1 VVPQALQKVVP
12 QAFGSGGYGLI
23 VSRLTLPQRI
33 CMPVESDVRLGSG
46 VIIFHPELVNL
57 YGCQIGDGTRI
68 GTFVEIQKNALIGK
82 NCKISSH
89 SFICEGVEIEDEV
102 FIGHGVK
109 FINDLYP
116 RAATAEGNLQGEGDW
131 KVLRT
136 LVRARASI
144 GTNATILPN
153 LSIGR
158 SAMIGAAA
166 LVAADV
172 PDYAIAAGSPARIIG
187 DVRERQKPR

>member
-1 VVPQALQKVVP
+1 
-12 QAFGSGGYGLI
+12 
-23 VSRLTLPQRI
+23 
-33 CMPVESDVRLGSG
+33 MPVKSDVKLGSG
-46 VIIFHPELVNL
+46 VVIFYPELVNL
-57 YGCQIGDGTRI
+57 YGCRIGDGTRI

-116 RAATAEGNLQGEGDW
+116 RATTAEGNLQSQADW

-136 LVRARASI
+136 LVRSRASI

-158 SAMIGAAA
+158 GAMIGAAA
-166 LVAADV
+166 LVVTDV
-172 PDYAIAAGSPARIIG
+172 PDHAIVAGVPARVIG
-187 DVRERQKPR
+187 DVRDREKSR

>member
-1 VVPQALQKVVP
+1 
-12 QAFGSGGYGLI
+12 
-23 VSRLTLPQRI
+23 
-33 CMPVESDVRLGSG
+33 MPVESDVRLGHG
-46 VIIFHPELVNL
+46 VVIFHPDLVNL
-57 YGCQIGDGTRI
+57 YGCQIGDGTKI
-68 GTFVEIQKNALIGK
+68 GSFVEIQKKATIGK

-116 RAATAEGNLQGEGDW
+116 HATTAEGNLQGEADW

-136 LVRARASI
+136 VVRARASI

-158 SAMIGAAA
+158 GAMIGAAA
-166 LVAADV
+166 LVVADV
-172 PDYAIAAGSPARIIG
+172 PDHAIVAGVPARVIG
-187 DVRERQKPR
+187 DVRDREKSR

>member
-1 VVPQALQKVVP
+1 
-12 QAFGSGGYGLI
+12 
-23 VSRLTLPQRI
+23 
-33 CMPVESDVRLGSG
+33 MPVESDVRLGSG

-57 YGCQIGDGTRI
+57 YGCRIGDGTRI
-68 GTFVEIQKNALIGK
+68 GTFVEIQKNAVIGK
-82 NCKISSH
+82 HCKISSH

-116 RAATAEGNLQGEGDW
+116 HATTAEGNLQGEADW

-136 LVRARASI
+136 VVRARASI

-158 SAMIGAAA
+158 GAMIGAAA
-166 LVAADV
+166 LVVADV
-172 PDYAIAAGSPARIIG
+172 PDHAIVAGAPARVIG
-187 DVRERQKPR
+187 DIREREKPR

>member
-1 VVPQALQKVVP
+1 
-12 QAFGSGGYGLI
+12 
-23 VSRLTLPQRI
+23 
-33 CMPVESDVRLGSG
+33 MPVESDVRLGHG
-46 VIIFHPELVNL
+46 FVIFHPDLVNL
-57 YGCQIGDGTRI
+57 YGCQIGDGTKI
-68 GTFVEIQKNALIGK
+68 GSFVEIQKKATIGK

-116 RAATAEGNLQGEGDW
+116 HATTAEGNLQGEADW

-136 LVRARASI
+136 VVRARASI

-158 SAMIGAAA
+158 GAMIGAAA
-166 LVAADV
+166 LVVADV
-172 PDYAIAAGSPARIIG
+172 PDHAIVAGAPARVIG
-187 DVRERQKPR
+187 DVREREKPR

>member
-1 VVPQALQKVVP
+1 
-12 QAFGSGGYGLI
+12 
-23 VSRLTLPQRI
+23 
-33 CMPVESDVRLGSG
+33 MPVESDVKLGSG

-116 RAATAEGNLQGEGDW
+116 HATTPEGNLQGEADW

-136 LVRARASI
+136 VVRARASI

-158 SAMIGAAA
+158 GAMIGAAA
-166 LVAADV
+166 LVVTDV
-172 PDYAIAAGSPARIIG
+172 PDHAIVAGAPARVIG
-187 DVRERQKPR
+187 DVRQREQTR

>member
-1 VVPQALQKVVP
+1 
-12 QAFGSGGYGLI
+12 
-23 VSRLTLPQRI
+23 
-33 CMPVESDVRLGSG
+33 MPVESNVRLGSG

-68 GTFVEIQKNALIGK
+68 GSFVEIQKNALIGK

-116 RAATAEGNLQGEGDW
+116 RATTAEGSLQGNADW
-131 KVLRT
+131 RVLRT
-136 LVRARASI
+136 VVRARASV
-144 GTNATILPN
+144 GSNATILPN

-158 SAMIGAAA
+158 GAMIGAAA
-166 LVAADV
+166 LVVADV
-172 PDYAIAAGSPARIIG
+172 PDHAIVAGAPARVIG
-187 DVRERQKPR
+187 DVREREKPR

>member
-1 VVPQALQKVVP
+1 
-12 QAFGSGGYGLI
+12 
-23 VSRLTLPQRI
+23 
-33 CMPVESDVRLGSG
+33 MPVESDVRLGHG
-46 VIIFHPELVNL
+46 VVIFHPELVNL
-57 YGCQIGDGTRI
+57 YGCQIGDGTKI
-68 GTFVEIQKNALIGK
+68 GSFVEIQKKATIGK

-116 RAATAEGNLQGEGDW
+116 HATTAEGNLQGEADW

-136 LVRARASI
+136 VVRARASI

-153 LSIGR
+153 LSIGHG
-158 SAMIGAAA
+158 AMIGAAA
-166 LVAADV
+166 LVVADV
-172 PDYAIAAGSPARIIG
+172 PDHAIVAGAPARVIG
-187 DVRERQKPR
+187 DVRETEKRR

>member
-1 VVPQALQKVVP
+1 
-12 QAFGSGGYGLI
+12 
-23 VSRLTLPQRI
+23 
-33 CMPVESDVRLGSG
+33 MPVESDVRLGSG

-116 RAATAEGNLQGEGDW
+116 HATTAEGNLQGEADW
-131 KVLRT
+131 KVVRT
-136 LVRARASI
+136 VVRARASI

-153 LSIGR
+153 VTIGR
-158 SAMIGAAA
+158 GAMIGAAA
-166 LVAADV
+166 VVVANV
-172 PDYAIAAGSPARIIG
+172 PDHAVVIGVPGRVIG
-187 DVRERQKPR
+187 DARERERPR

>member
-1 VVPQALQKVVP
+1 
-12 QAFGSGGYGLI
+12 
-23 VSRLTLPQRI
+23 
-33 CMPVESDVRLGSG
+33 MPVASDVTLGHG
-46 VIIFHPELVNL
+46 VVIFHPELVNL

-68 GTFVEIQKNALIGK
+68 GAFVEIQKNALIGR

-116 RAATAEGNLQGEGDW
+116 QATTAEAKLQGEADW

-136 LVRARASI
+136 LVRSRASI

-166 LVAADV
+166 LVAADI
-172 PDYAIAAGSPARIIG
+172 PDYAIAAGAPARVIG
-187 DVRERQKPR
+187 DVRERQNPR

>member
-1 VVPQALQKVVP
+1 
-12 QAFGSGGYGLI
+12 
-23 VSRLTLPQRI
+23 
-33 CMPVESDVRLGSG
+33 MPVESDVRLGRG
-46 VIIFHPELVNL
+46 VVIFHPELVNL
-57 YGCQIGDGTRI
+57 YGCQIGDGTKI
-68 GTFVEIQKNALIGK
+68 GSFVEIQKKATIGK

-116 RAATAEGNLQGEGDW
+116 HATTAEGNLQGEADW

-136 LVRARASI
+136 VVRARASI

-153 LSIGR
+153 VTIGR
-158 SAMIGAAA
+158 GAMIGAAA
-166 LVAADV
+166 VVVANV
-172 PDYAIAAGSPARIIG
+172 PDHAVVIGVPARVIG
-187 DVRERQKPR
+187 DVRERETPR

>member
-1 VVPQALQKVVP
+1 
-12 QAFGSGGYGLI
+12 
-23 VSRLTLPQRI
+23 
-33 CMPVESDVRLGSG
+33 MPVESDVRLGRG
-46 VIIFHPELVNL
+46 VVIFHPELVNL
-57 YGCQIGDGTRI
+57 YGCQIGDGTKI
-68 GTFVEIQKNALIGK
+68 GSFVEIQKNASIGK

-116 RAATAEGNLQGEGDW
+116 HATTAEGNLQGEADW

-136 LVRARASI
+136 VVRARASI

-158 SAMIGAAA
+158 GAMIGAAA
-166 LVAADV
+166 LVAAAV
-172 PDYAIAAGSPARIIG
+172 PDHAIVAGAPARVIG
-187 DVRERQKPR
+187 DVRE

>member
-1 VVPQALQKVVP
+1 
-12 QAFGSGGYGLI
+12 
-23 VSRLTLPQRI
+23 
-33 CMPVESDVRLGSG
+33 MPVESDVKLGSG

-116 RAATAEGNLQGEGDW
+116 HATTAEGNLQGEADW

-136 LVRARASI
+136 IVRARASI

-158 SAMIGAAA
+158 GAMVGAAA
-166 LVAADV
+166 LVVADV
-172 PDYAIAAGSPARIIG
+172 PDHAIVAGAPARVIG
-187 DVRERQKPR
+187 DVREREKPR

>member
-1 VVPQALQKVVP
+1 
-12 QAFGSGGYGLI
+12 
-23 VSRLTLPQRI
+23 
-33 CMPVESDVRLGSG
+33 MPVESDVRLGRG
-46 VIIFHPELVNL
+46 VVIFHPELVNL
-57 YGCQIGDGTRI
+57 YGCQIGDGTKI
-68 GTFVEIQKNALIGK
+68 GSFVEIQKKATIGK

-116 RAATAEGNLQGEGDW
+116 HATTAEGNLQGEADW

-136 LVRARASI
+136 VVRARASI

-158 SAMIGAAA
+158 GAMIGAAA
-166 LVAADV
+166 LVVADV
-172 PDYAIAAGSPARIIG
+172 PDHAIVAGAPARVIG
-187 DVRERQKPR
+187 DVREREKPR

>member
-1 VVPQALQKVVP
+1 MAP
-12 QAFGSGGYGLI
+12 GGA
-23 VSRLTLPQRI
+23 
-33 CMPVESDVRLGSG
+33 
-46 VIIFHPELVNL
+46 
-57 YGCQIGDGTRI
+57 
-68 GTFVEIQKNALIGK
+68 FVEIQKNALVGK

-116 RAATAEGNLQGEGDW
+116 RATTGEGKLQGEADW

-136 LVRARASI
+136 LVRTRASI

-153 LSIGR
+153 VSIGR
-158 SAMIGAAA
+158 AAMIGAAA
-166 LVAADV
+166 LVAADI
-172 PDYAIAAGSPARIIG
+172 PDYAIAAGAPARVIG
-187 DVRERQKPR
+187 DVREREKPR

>member
-1 VVPQALQKVVP
+1 
-12 QAFGSGGYGLI
+12 
-23 VSRLTLPQRI
+23 
-33 CMPVESDVRLGSG
+33 MPVESDVRLGRG
-46 VIIFHPELVNL
+46 VVIFHPELVNL
-57 YGCQIGDGTRI
+57 YGCQIGDGTKI
-68 GTFVEIQKNALIGK
+68 GSFVEIQKNASIGK

-116 RAATAEGNLQGEGDW
+116 HATTAEGNLQREADW

-136 LVRARASI
+136 VVRARASI

-158 SAMIGAAA
+158 GAMIGAAA
-166 LVAADV
+166 LVVADV
-172 PDYAIAAGSPARIIG
+172 PDHAIVAGAPARVIG
-187 DVRERQKPR
+187 DVREREKPR

>member
-1 VVPQALQKVVP
+1 
-12 QAFGSGGYGLI
+12 
-23 VSRLTLPQRI
+23 
-33 CMPVESDVRLGSG
+33 MPVESDVRLGSG

-116 RAATAEGNLQGEGDW
+116 HATTAEGNLQGEADW

-136 LVRARASI
+136 IVRARASI

-158 SAMIGAAA
+158 GAMIGAAA
-166 LVAADV
+166 LVVADV
-172 PDYAIAAGSPARIIG
+172 PDHAIVAGAPARVIG
-187 DVRERQKPR
+187 DVREREKPR

>member
-1 VVPQALQKVVP
+1 
-12 QAFGSGGYGLI
+12 
-23 VSRLTLPQRI
+23 
-33 CMPVESDVRLGSG
+33 MPVESDVRLGSG
-46 VIIFHPELVNL
+46 VVIFHPELVNL

-68 GTFVEIQKNALIGK
+68 GSFVEIQKNALIGK

-116 RAATAEGNLQGEGDW
+116 HATTTEGNLQGEADW

-136 LVRARASI
+136 IVRARASI

-153 LSIGR
+153 VTIGR
-158 SAMIGAAA
+158 GAMIGAAA
-166 LVAADV
+166 VVVANV
-172 PDYAIAAGSPARIIG
+172 PDHAIVIGVPGRVIG
-187 DVRERQKPR
+187 DARERERPR

>member
-1 VVPQALQKVVP
+1 
-12 QAFGSGGYGLI
+12 
-23 VSRLTLPQRI
+23 
-33 CMPVESDVRLGSG
+33 MPVESDVRLGSG

-116 RAATAEGNLQGEGDW
+116 HATTAEGNLQGEADW

-158 SAMIGAAA
+158 GAMIGAAA
-166 LVAADV
+166 LVVADV
-172 PDYAIAAGSPARIIG
+172 PDHTIVAGVPARVIG
-187 DVRERQKPR
+187 DVREREKP